1 MAVDKKP
8 YQTKPY
14 AGYKF
19 SGSDEIVIVA
29 QIAIT
34 NGDGAGS
41 IYRIGQV
48 PSNYIPVEGE
58 INCEAITGLT
68 DADLGLYETDE
79 HGGAVLDKDL
89 LVDGVDLSS
98 ALVPG
103 AGHDALKSI
112 GVTNIGKRLC
122 DISTIADGSAERQS
136 YMLALTAVAA
146 PGATGVV
153 AVRLRL
159 VNGA

>member
-8 YQTKPY
+8 YATKPY

-19 SGSDEIVIVA
+19 SGADVIEIVA
-29 QIAIT
+29 QIEIT

-48 PSNYIPVEGE
+48 PSNYIPIGGE
-58 INCEAITGLT
+58 INCEAVTSLN

-79 HGGAVLDKDL
+79 HGGGVLDKDCF
-89 LVDGVDLSS
+89 VDGVDLSS

-103 AGHDALKSI
+103 SGHDALKSI
-112 GVTNIGKRLC
+112 GVTEIGKRLC
-122 DISTIADGSAERQS
+122 DLANIAQGAGERQS
-136 YMLALTAVAA
+136 YMLALTANAA
-146 PGATGVV
+146 PGATKVV
-153 AVRLRL
+153 TVRMRL